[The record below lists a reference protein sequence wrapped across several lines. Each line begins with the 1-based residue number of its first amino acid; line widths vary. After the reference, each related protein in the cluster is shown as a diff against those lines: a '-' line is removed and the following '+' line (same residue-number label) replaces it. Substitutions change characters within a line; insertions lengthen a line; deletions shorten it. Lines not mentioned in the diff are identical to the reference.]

1 MFTALFQV
9 AKNTFRESLR
19 EPIYLLVLLT
29 ALVLIGLYPWCTLFV
44 FRAEQRLVVDSSLAT
59 MLLFG
64 WGIAVLISSYAVSR
78 EIDNGTALLL
88 LSKPVRRPV
97 FIVAK
102 ILGILGAVSVF
113 WFLTTLATLISLRVA
128 VDQFWIDTRVFYVY
142 MSGLVLSFAVA
153 GVHNYVTRSSFP
165 MMAVLALCVILPCM
179 AIWAEQL
186 QYQGHPMGLGW
197 RLAPGLVLI
206 LFSIWAMASL
216 ATALSTRFNL
226 TTNLLLCSV
235 IFLVGLMSDYCL
247 GRFAREPWQDTVP
260 KGTQTLWMCH
270 YTFAPAEVDVKAWSR
285 PEQAEEGDIF
295 RVWTAREKI
304 EELPKLGEDPKA
316 SWQDGQGWKHDAASL
331 DESPVYMA
339 EYDPAMQKWTVH
351 RIQGEYADAMA
362 KDPNM
367 KRYDAYAFRRS
378 VNPPRVAKGGSW
390 REPVPSGGSYLASV
404 AYALVPNWQLFW
416 LVDALAVRQTVPLAY
431 IGYAFAYVVAFV
443 AFLMC
448 LAVILFC
455 GREVGT
461 QQGMM

>member
-1 MFTALFQV
+1 MFTALYQV
-9 AKNTFRESLR
+9 AKNTFRESMR

-29 ALVLIGLYPWCTLFV
+29 SLVLIGLYPWCTLFV

-102 ILGILGAVSVF
+102 ILGILGAVTVF
-113 WFLTTLATLISLRVA
+113 WFLTAVSSLIALRVA
-128 VDQFWIDTRVFYVY
+128 VDQFWIDTRVFYVF
-142 MSGLVLSFAVA
+142 MGALVLSLAAA

-165 MMAVLALCVILPCM
+165 MVAVLALCILLPCV
-179 AIWAEQL
+179 AIWAENL
-186 QYQGHPMGLGW
+186 HYQGQPLGLGW

-206 LFSIWAMASL
+206 LFSVWAMAAL
-216 ATALSTRFNL
+216 ATTLSTRFNL

-247 GRFAREPWQDTVP
+247 GRFAREPWQDSVP
-260 KGTQTLWMCH
+260 MGTGTLWMCH

-285 PEQAEEGDIF
+285 PEKAEEGEIF
-295 RVWTAREKI
+295 RVWTAREKHAD
-304 EELPKLGEDPKA
+304 LPKLGDDPQA
-316 SWQDGQGWKHDAASL
+316 TWQDGQGWKRHPSEL
-331 DESPVYMA
+331 DSAPVFMA
-339 EYDPAMQKWTVH
+339 EYDSVLQEWTLH
-351 RIQGEYADAMA
+351 RIQGEYGDAIA
-362 KDPNM
+362 KDPDA

-378 VNPPRVAKGGSW
+378 VNPPRVPKGGSW
-390 REPVPSGGSYLASV
+390 RNPVPSGGSYLASL

-416 LVDALAVRQTVPLAY
+416 VVDALAVRQTVPLAY
-431 IGYAFAYVVAFV
+431 IGYAFVYVVSFV

-448 LAVILFC
+448 LAVMLFC

-461 QQGMM
+461 QQATI